1 MIKMKNLWSLLA
13 IMMAAM
19 VSLSLSSCGSDDN
32 NDDGGGLGSGLKG
45 WYTNLSDVAKQS
57 DFNVI
62 NEAIDNEEVLSSY
75 RYGGQIHKHI
85 ASYDEFIDSDGA
97 YNDSNASFGR
107 LRFTISTPI
116 YAIRIVDDTTLLF
129 YSAGLYVDGKGSG
142 DVVYKIYAGR
152 IFGNMAYYGSP
163 SYYTYAKVENK
174 LVVSNGDI
182 YTIVDGG
189 LIKDGSSSRWSKYD
203 PSKRY

>member
-1 MIKMKNLWSLLA
+1 MVNQNKLWNLLA
-13 IMMAAM
+13 IIMVAM
-19 VSLSLSSCGSDDN
+19 LSIGLSSCGDDD

-45 WYTNLSDVAKQS
+45 WYTNLNEVAKES
-57 DFNVI
+57 DFNII

-85 ASYDEFIDSDGA
+85 ASYDEFIDSDGF
-97 YNDSNASFGR
+97 YSDSDASFGR

-116 YAIRIVDDTTLLF
+116 NAIRIVDDTTLIF
-129 YSAGLYVDGKGSG
+129 YVGWLYIDGKGSG
-142 DVVYKIYAGR
+142 DVVYKLYAGR

-163 SYYTYAKVENK
+163 TYYTYAKVENK

-189 LIKDGSSSRWSKYD
+189 LIKDGSSGRWSKYD
-203 PSKRY
+203 PNKRY